1 MGQVPVRATRA
12 QPVDRCL
19 CSDQDEGVTKP
30 RSPQLL
36 TAAEACDQLGIDR
49 STLSRWATAGR
60 IAYQLKLPGKRGAYL
75 FTQAQIDA
83 AQATIDA
90 EAAS

>member
-1 MGQVPVRATRA
+1 MSTMVP
-12 QPVDRCL
+12 
-19 CSDQDEGVTKP
+19 VTKP

-36 TAAEACDQLGIDR
+36 TSAEACDQLAIDR
-49 STLSRWATAGR
+49 STLSRWVTTGR
-60 IAYQLKLPGKRGAYL
+60 MTCAMKLPGKRGAYL

-83 AQATIDA
+83 ARATIDT

>member
-1 MGQVPVRATRA
+1 MRA
-12 QPVDRCL
+12 
-19 CSDQDEGVTKP
+19 VTKP

-36 TAAEACDQLGIDR
+36 TTAEACDQLGIDR

-60 IAYQLKLPGKRGAYL
+60 IEYQLKLPGLRGAYL
-75 FTQAQIDA
+75 FTQAQVDA
-83 AQATIDA
+83 ARATIDT